1 MRAASNRHKAF
12 LSLLVLIFSGIA
24 SASPVPQGPG
34 KQKPSDQFTLTSIE
48 VTGNKHYTR
57 DQVVPVT
64 GLRIGQSVSDDGKT
78 INEDIFRQAVAA
90 VGKTGA
96 FSGVSYQYEYSAKG
110 TKFELQVRESDKFLT
125 AQFDNF
131 VWFSD
136 SELTSTLKER
146 VPLFDGALP
155 TAGTM
160 TDQVANV
167 LERMLSERNL
177 PGTVEYIPTAQKM
190 GGPVDAITY
199 HISDVTIHI
208 ASIDFPG
215 AEPAESTLL
224 QTAAKPLK
232 GQEYSRAMFRAQD
245 RFNFQPIYL
254 ARGYLKAEFAD
265 SQAKLSAHG
274 DSSEIL
280 VDVTIPVTPGRQY
293 RVAGIAWTGNTVFPS
308 EKLQSLIHVRVGDPA
323 NAVQLVEDLQ
333 AAQQLYGS
341 RGYVACEVIA
351 APGLDDPSST
361 VRYVLEMHEGDLYRM
376 GTVEI
381 EGLDAALSRTVSDI
395 WKLRAGN
402 PYDGS
407 YSKLQFLPALAKSG
421 ISIPQN
427 LTIAI
432 EETKQDDKTVNVKIV
447 FAPKKSP

>member
-1 MRAASNRHKAF
+1 VIAASNRPRAF
-12 LSLLVLIFSGIA
+12 LSLCVLIFSGVA

-48 VTGNKHYTR
+48 LTGNKHYTR
-57 DQVVPVT
+57 DQVVPLT
-64 GLRIGQSVSDDGKT
+64 GLHIGQSLSDDGKT
-78 INEDIFRQAVAA
+78 INEDIFRKAVGA

-96 FSGVSYQYEYSAKG
+96 FSDVSYRYEYSAKG
-110 TKFELQVRESDKFLT
+110 TQFELQVRESDRFLA

-155 TAGTM
+155 TSGTM
-160 TDQVANV
+160 TDQVAHV

-177 PGTVEYIPTAQKM
+177 PGTVEFIPTAQKM
-190 GGPVDAITY
+190 GGPIDAITY

-208 ASIDFPG
+208 ANVDFPG

-224 QTAAKPLK
+224 QSAAKPLK
-232 GQEYSRAMFRAQD
+232 GQEYSRSMLRAQD
-245 RFNFQPIYL
+245 KLNFRPIYL

-265 SQAKLSAHG
+265 SQTKLSAHG
-274 DSSEIL
+274 DASEGL
-280 VDVTIPVTPGRQY
+280 VDVTIPVAPGRQY
-293 RVAGIAWTGNTVFPS
+293 KVAGIAWTGNTVFPT
-308 EKLQSLIHVRVGDPA
+308 EKLQSLIHLRVGEPA

-333 AAQQLYGS
+333 AVQQLYGS
-341 RGYVACEVIA
+341 RGYAVFEVIA
-351 APGLDDPSST
+351 APGLDDASST
-361 VRYVLEMHEGDLYRM
+361 VRYVLELHEGDLYRM
-376 GTVEI
+376 GTVEV
-381 EGLDAALSRTVSDI
+381 EGLDTALSRTVSDL
-395 WKLRAGN
+395 WKLLTGN
-402 PYDGS
+402 PYDNS
-407 YSKLQFLPALAKSG
+407 YSKQQFLPALAKSG
-421 ISIPQN
+421 ISIPRD

-432 EETKQDDKTVNVKIV
+432 EETKQDDNTVNVKII